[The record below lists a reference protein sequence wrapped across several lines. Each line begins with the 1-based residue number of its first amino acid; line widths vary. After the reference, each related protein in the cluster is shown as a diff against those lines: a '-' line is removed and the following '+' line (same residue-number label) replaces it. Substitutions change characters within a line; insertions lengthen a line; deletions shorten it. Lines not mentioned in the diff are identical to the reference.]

1 MTKSDCIFT
10 AGEQLS
16 QIQLKETYIMAT
28 LSQIPESES
37 DFVAFVIQ
45 GEDVFRITSDSILHT
60 CGNAGEFAFQGVA
73 KLRAAAALEQ
83 LTTIHNERPEELRK
97 MAREMAREGMA
108 LLARTSDAAQP
119 PIERNERPRNLSL
132 LSI

>member
-1 MTKSDCIFT
+1 
-10 AGEQLS
+10 
-16 QIQLKETYIMAT
+16 MAT
-28 LSQIPESES
+28 LSRIPESES

-45 GEDVFRITSDSILHT
+45 GEDVFRITSDNILHT

-108 LLARTSDAAQP
+108 LLARSSDAGQP
-119 PIERNERPRNLSL
+119 TIEKPERPRNLSL

>member
-1 MTKSDCIFT
+1 
-10 AGEQLS
+10 
-16 QIQLKETYIMAT
+16 MA
-28 LSQIPESES
+28 SHNPVPAPEKY
-37 DFVAFVIQ
+37 FVAFVIQ

-83 LTTIHNERPEELRK
+83 LTAIHNERPDELRR

-108 LLARTSDAAQP
+108 LLARTSDGAQP
-119 PIERNERPRNLSL
+119 ATEKPRNLSL
-132 LSI
+132 LSV

>member
-1 MTKSDCIFT
+1 
-10 AGEQLS
+10 LS
-16 QIQLKETYIMAT
+16 PKTNSEEAHIMASFSPT
-28 LSQIPESES
+28 PAPER

-45 GEDVFRITSDSILHT
+45 GEDVFKITSDNILHT

-83 LTTIHNERPEELRK
+83 LTAIHNERPEELRR

-108 LLARTSDAAQP
+108 LLARTSDGPRPAT
-119 PIERNERPRNLSL
+119 EKPRNLSL